1 MVFRYLQRN
10 WQYFE
15 ETVVYKNRLDCML
28 TDTGAL
34 SQKCQYILQYWKWY
48 QMNISD
54 TQVAGELNG
63 LLNLLFRL
71 EITISLKKIST
82 C

>member
-1 MVFRYLQRN
+1 
-10 WQYFE
+10 
-15 ETVVYKNRLDCML
+15 ML

-34 SQKCQYILQYWKWY
+34 SQKFQYILQYWKWY

-71 EITISLKKIST
+71 EITISLKKI
-82 C
+82 

>member
-1 MVFRYLQRN
+1 
-10 WQYFE
+10 
-15 ETVVYKNRLDCML
+15 ML

-34 SQKCQYILQYWKWY
+34 SQKFQYILQYWKWY

-71 EITISLKKIST
+71 EITISLKKFST